1 MRDGFREFRRAVTM
15 KMSVPAKILGLPFV
29 LLLLNGLLLAPQWL
43 LTGSLGPGWIA
54 IESLLV
60 VGVFLLLPRR
70 RPRAALAAGT
80 ATFLVLLSVVAFA
93 DAVARQSLGRGLNL
107 YLDVHL
113 VSAVYKLLNGALG
126 PAVAVLLM
134 VGLALGAAISVLI
147 LAYLLQSVEIHSS
160 KSGTRIAGVALIALF
175 GIGLAGEQMPVLSE
189 RITLPAVGI
198 ATDQTRG
205 FFRMLEEA
213 ERFTAELAVVPDG
226 YAGVGGF
233 LGKLVDHDVVLAFI
247 ESYGVS
253 ALYDPR
259 FSPVIL
265 PRLNVLDTR
274 MADAGL
280 HLATGTLVAP
290 TRGGESW
297 LSHGSL
303 FSGLWLDNQLR
314 YDLMLAS
321 GRGTLI
327 DDFRRAG
334 HRTVALMPAI
344 TLAWPEGERL
354 GYDQIFAFR
363 NIDYAG
369 PALNWV
375 TMPDQ
380 YTWSF
385 LERAIRTTDDADT
398 RPVFAELGLISSHAP
413 WTPILPVLDDWDS
426 IGDGSVFAPWE
437 NAGEHPDELWRDM
450 DRVRD
455 HYALSVDY
463 AIHTM
468 ASYAERYVDEGTLL
482 IVLGDHQAAPLIIGD
497 DASSAVPVHVISRDP
512 GLVQPFLDWGF
523 QSGALPDPDRPGPG
537 MDAFRDWFVRAFSKS
552 AAGGETLT
560 APVPEEAADTG

>member
-1 MRDGFREFRRAVTM
+1 M
-15 KMSVPAKILGLPFV
+15 KMSVPAKILGLPIV

-43 LTGSLGPGWIA
+43 LRGSLGPGWIA

-60 VGVFLLLPRR
+60 VGGFALLPLRR
-70 RPRAALAAGT
+70 WSAVLAVGT

-93 DAVARQSLGRGLNL
+93 DAVARQSLGRELNL

-113 VSAVYKLLNGALG
+113 ASAVYKLLNGALG

-134 VGLALGAAISVLI
+134 LGLALGAALVVLI
-147 LAYLLQSVEIHSS
+147 LAYLLESVEVHSS

-175 GIGLAGEQMPVLSE
+175 GVGLAGEQMPMLTA
-189 RITLPAVGI
+189 RITSPAVGI
-198 ATDQTRG
+198 ATDQTRR
-205 FFRMLEEA
+205 FFRMLEER
-213 ERFTAELAVVPDG
+213 ERFTAELGVVPDG
-226 YAGVGGF
+226 YAGVPGF

-253 ALYDPR
+253 ALYDPH

-265 PRLNVLDTR
+265 SRLDMLDMR

-290 TRGGESW
+290 IRGGESW

-303 FSGLWLDNQLR
+303 LGGLWLDNQLR

-321 GRGTLI
+321 GRQTLI

-354 GYDQIFAFR
+354 GYDQIFSHR

-385 LERAIRTTDDADT
+385 LERAIRTTDDPDI
-398 RPVFAELGLISSHAP
+398 RPVFAEVGLISSHAP

-437 NAGEHPDELWRDM
+437 NAGEHPDELWLDM
-450 DRVRD
+450 DRVRE
-455 HYALSVDY
+455 HYALSLDY

-497 DASSAVPVHVISRDP
+497 DASQAVPVHVISRDP
-512 GLVQPFLDWGF
+512 ALVQPFLDWGF
-523 QSGALPDPDRPGPG
+523 QTGALPDPDRLPPG
-537 MDAFRDWFVRAFSKS
+537 MDAFRDWFIRAFSKPTT
-552 AAGGETLT
+552 GGETIA
-560 APVPEEAADTG
+560 APAPAEAGDTG

>member
-1 MRDGFREFRRAVTM
+1 M
-15 KMSVPAKILGLPFV
+15 KMGVPAKILGLPIV

-43 LTGSLGPGWIA
+43 RTGSLGPGWIA

-60 VGVFLLLPRR
+60 VGLFALLPRR
-70 RPRAALAAGT
+70 RWSAALAAGG

-93 DAVARQSLGRGLNL
+93 DALARQSLGRPLNL
-107 YLDVHL
+107 YLDLHL
-113 VSAVYKLLNGALG
+113 VSAVYKLLNGAFG

-134 VGLALGAAISVLI
+134 LGLALGAALLVLI
-147 LAYLLQSVEIHSS
+147 LAYLLAPVEVHSP
-160 KSGTRIAGVALIALF
+160 KPGTRIAGVALIALF
-175 GIGLAGEQMPVLSE
+175 GIGLAGKQMPVFAE
-189 RITLPAVGI
+189 QITLPAVQI
-198 ATDQTRG
+198 ATDQTRL
-205 FFRMLEEA
+205 FFRMLEERA
-213 ERFTAELAVVPDG
+213 RFTAELAVVPDG
-226 YAGVGGF
+226 YAGVSGF

-265 PRLNVLDTR
+265 SRLDVLDRR

-280 HLATGTLVAP
+280 QLATGTLVAP
-290 TRGGESW
+290 NQGGESW

-321 GRGTLI
+321 GRETLI

-354 GYDQIFAFR
+354 GYDQIFAHR

-398 RPVFAELGLISSHAP
+398 RPVFAEVGLISSHAP

-426 IGDGSVFAPWE
+426 IGDGSIFAPWE
-437 NAGEHPDELWRDM
+437 NTGEHPDELWRDM
-450 DRVRD
+450 DRVRE
-455 HYALSVDY
+455 HYALSVGY
-463 AIHTM
+463 AIQTM
-468 ASYAERYVDEGTLL
+468 ASYAERYVDDRILL

-497 DASSAVPVHVISRDP
+497 DASRAVPVHVISRDP
-512 GLVQPFLDWGF
+512 ALVQPFLDWGF
-523 QSGALPDPDRPGPG
+523 QSGALPDPDRPPPG
-537 MDAFRDWFVRAFSKS
+537 MDAFRGWFLRAFSKP
-552 AAGGETLT
+552 AAGGETMA
-560 APVPEEAADTG
+560 APAPAEAGDTG

>member
-1 MRDGFREFRRAVTM
+1 MR
-15 KMSVPAKILGLPFV
+15 MSMPAKILNLV
-29 LLLLNGLLLAPQWL
+29 IALLLVDGLLLAPQWL

-54 IESLLV
+54 LESLLV
-60 VGVFLLLPRR
+60 VGLFVLLSGRSWS
-70 RPRAALAAGT
+70 AALATGT
-80 ATFLVLLSVVAFA
+80 ATVLVLLSVVAFA
-93 DAVARQSLGRGLNL
+93 DAVARQSVGRPLNL
-107 YLDVHL
+107 YLDLHL
-113 VSAVYKLLNGALG
+113 VSAVYKLLNGTLG
-126 PAVAVLLM
+126 PALAVLLM
-134 VGLALGAAISVLI
+134 LGLALGAALLILI
-147 LAYLLQSVEIHSS
+147 LAYLLSPVEVHSP
-160 KSGTRIAGVALIALF
+160 KPGARVAGVALIALF
-175 GIGLAGEQMPVLSE
+175 GVGLAAEQMPVLSE

-198 ATDQTRG
+198 VTDQTRH
-205 FFRMLEEA
+205 FFRMLEER
-213 ERFTAELAVVPDG
+213 ERFTAELAAVPDG
-226 YAGVGGF
+226 YADVPGF

-253 ALYDPR
+253 ALYDLR

-265 PRLNVLDTR
+265 SRLDVLDRR

-280 HLATGTLVAP
+280 HLTTGTLLAP
-290 TRGGESW
+290 TQGGESW

-321 GRGTLI
+321 GRETLI

-334 HRTVALMPAI
+334 HRSVALMPAI

-354 GYDQIFAFR
+354 GYDQIFAYR

-380 YTWSF
+380 FTWSF

-398 RPVFAELGLISSHAP
+398 RPVFAQVGLISSHAP

-426 IGDGSVFAPWE
+426 IGDGSVFAPWG

-450 DRVRD
+450 DRVRE
-455 HYALSVDY
+455 HYALSVGY
-463 AIHTM
+463 AIDTM
-468 ASYAERYVDEGTLL
+468 TSYAERYVDDRTLL

-497 DASSAVPVHVISRDP
+497 DSSRAVPVHVISRDP
-512 GLVQPFLDWGF
+512 TLVRPFLDWGF
-523 QSGALPDPDRPGPG
+523 QSGALPDPDRPHPG
-537 MDAFRDWFVRAFSKS
+537 MDAFRDWFVRAFSKPATDLQS
-552 AAGGETLT
+552 PMSNFE
-560 APVPEEAADTG
+560 